1 MAQPII
7 VDPYRREMRAR
18 AAAAPWEFAAQA
30 VTATTQSI
38 EQMLFRYQQ
47 VKEEEKTKR
56 LGIMGTMVT
65 RYGFDALGPDFARQ
79 WETDTG
85 IKFPRDETG
94 KPKVPTTMEEEI
106 QKQVKPK
113 VLEAIATDPNKAMVF
128 AGLQKPP
135 PSAEEQALMNRE
147 LDLKKYAADLDY
159 AASALRARATMASA
173 SKDNVPSGW
182 VYNPNKPNGQQF
194 DWVGYEKSSMSMKQL
209 DASEKAVNAN
219 LRAMDFQKKDLDIQ
233 VLAEQVR
240 TRNADAIPKLVNIRK
255 GYDKL
260 PEEEKLKVDALT
272 KTFADAYGI
281 SVPEEKKEFRAWNK
295 KFLGAVVGAGGGFMF
310 AGPKGALIGG
320 SLGFAGGAA
329 ADAMGGAPVV
339 GGPTVVTPTMRATGK
354 TPESTQR
361 LSSMTDDDLR
371 QAIGRE
377 LSNGKSPID
386 ILEQTGNDMRVMQ
399 ILSEMGGKK

>member
-113 VLEAIATDPNKAMVF
+113 VLGAIAADPNKAMVF

-135 PSAEEQALMNRE
+135 PSAEEQALMSRE

-173 SKDNVPSGW
+173 GKDNVPSGW
-182 VYNPNKPNGQQF
+182 VYDPNQPKGQQF
-194 DWVGYEKSSMSMKQL
+194 AWVGYEKPSMSMKQL
-209 DASEKAVNAN
+209 DASKKAVDAN
-219 LRAMDFQKKDLDIQ
+219 LGAMDFQKKDLDIQ

-281 SVPEEKKEFRAWNK
+281 PVPEEKKEFRAWNK
-295 KFLGAVVGAGGGFMF
+295 KFLGVVVGAGGGFMA

-320 SLGFAGGAA
+320 ALGFAGGAA

-339 GGPTVVTPTMRATGK
+339 GGPAVVTPTMRATGK

-377 LSNGKSPID
+377 LLDGKSPID